1 MSTSSPVGVG
11 SSEGHPVKVRQL
23 DEMPAIVARLKRA
36 GREVVFTNG
45 CFDLIHNGHVR
56 YLAAARALG
65 DVLLVA
71 VNSDAS
77 IRRLKGPSRPI
88 TPVAERM
95 ELLSAF
101 WFVDYVFMFEGDD
114 PLSAIESLLPDVL
127 VKGSDWALDEIVG
140 REVVEANGGRV
151 ERISLVE
158 GVSTTGILGVVAG

>member
-1 MSTSSPVGVG
+1 M
-11 SSEGHPVKVRQL
+11 KVRQL